1 MSSANHLIE
10 LNLIKQSAYAEQE
23 TFILCIFTHNDHPSQ
38 PPSNK
43 LDDNLHL
50 CQIMDQQTQF
60 WIIMTKTK
68 NVKVSI
74 WWDLAIDFKIKTPTR
89 LSLITVPI
97 EQ

>member
-43 LDDNLHL
+43 LDDNL
-50 CQIMDQQTQF
+50 QF